1 MIIIHLSFIFKI
13 HTLVMVNLR
22 CNDYGYECEYISEG
36 EIDEVV
42 ENYKEHMN
50 NEHGID
56 YSKESILEFI
66 KRKNH

>member
-1 MIIIHLSFIFKI
+1 
-13 HTLVMVNLR
+13 MVNLR
-22 CNDYGYECEYISEG
+22 CNDYGYERESLSEG

-42 ENYKEHMN
+42 ENYRDYMN

-56 YSKESILEFI
+56 YSKESILEFT